1 MTLKALTLTYKGR
14 GIFTTRKKLSLRSGE
29 AIRVFL
35 SPTPWTDATY
45 GSLKLSPRQAK
56 RIAEDP
62 DLSVWN
68 S

>member
-14 GIFTTRKKLSLRSGE
+14 GVFTTRKKLRLHSGQ

-35 SPTPWTDATY
+35 SPTPWTDATR
-45 GSLKLSPRQAK
+45 GALKISSRLAK
-56 RIAEDP
+56 RLATDP